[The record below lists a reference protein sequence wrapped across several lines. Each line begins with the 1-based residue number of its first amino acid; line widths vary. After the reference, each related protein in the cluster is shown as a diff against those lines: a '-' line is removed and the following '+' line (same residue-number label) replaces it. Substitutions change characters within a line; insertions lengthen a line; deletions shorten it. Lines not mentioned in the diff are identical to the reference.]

1 MLHLIKRFVMKKNIT
16 LYYVGTKGINFGD
29 SINPL
34 LFERIFDVCIK
45 RGYPTNCDVVGIG
58 SLMQM
63 FTLRHIIKN
72 SKYLYFL
79 KYNHKPVVTM
89 GTGFCCDISKFRFG
103 VRTYREVNP
112 LILRGKLSHEVLE
125 RVNKKKYSGV
135 VYGDLGLLSS
145 YLLEKKVGKRYA
157 VGIVPHKFDYD
168 NPKIEF
174 LLRSIPN
181 SVLLDLREPPL
192 ETLNKIAECETIVS
206 SSLHGLVAADGFGI
220 PNMRIKLSNHGFDFD
235 VDFKFDDYNS
245 VFSGSRRYINLID
258 VENIEGSLL
267 SEFMPD
273 KICGDYGISGSEIKS
288 CQERLLVE
296 GRKFFEFRP
305 L

>member
-1 MLHLIKRFVMKKNIT
+1 MKKNIT

-63 FTLRHIIKN
+63 FTLRYIIKN

-174 LLRSIPN
+174 LVRSIPN
-181 SVLLDLREPPL
+181 SVLLDLREPPI

-206 SSLHGLVAADGFGI
+206 SSLHGLVAADGLGI

>member
-63 FTLRHIIKN
+63 FTLRYIIKN

-174 LLRSIPN
+174 LVRSIPN
-181 SVLLDLREPPL
+181 SVLLDLREPPI

-206 SSLHGLVAADGFGI
+206 SSLHGLVAADGLGI

>member
-135 VYGDLGLLSS
+135 VYGDFGLLSS

-174 LLRSIPN
+174 LVRSIPN

>member
-45 RGYPTNCDVVGIG
+45 RGYPTNC
-58 SLMQM
+58 
-63 FTLRHIIKN
+63 
-72 SKYLYFL
+72 
-79 KYNHKPVVTM
+79 
-89 GTGFCCDISKFRFG
+89 GFCCDISKFRFG

-174 LLRSIPN
+174 LVRSIPN

-206 SSLHGLVAADGFGI
+206 SSLHGLVAADSLGI

>member
-1 MLHLIKRFVMKKNIT
+1 MKKNIT

-112 LILRGKLSHEVLE
+112 LILRGRLSHEVLE
-125 RVNKKKYSGV
+125 SVNKKRYSGV
-135 VYGDLGLLSS
+135 VYGDLGLLCS
-145 YLLEKKVGKRYA
+145 YLQDKKTIKRYA
-157 VGIVPHKFDYD
+157 VGFVPHKFDCD

>member
-1 MLHLIKRFVMKKNIT
+1 MKKNIT

-135 VYGDLGLLSS
+135 VYGDFGLLSS

-174 LLRSIPN
+174 LVRSIPN

>member
-1 MLHLIKRFVMKKNIT
+1 MPKNIR
-16 LYYVGTKGINFGD
+16 LYYVGTRGINFGD
-29 SINPL
+29 SINPV
-34 LFERIFDVCIK
+34 LFERIFGVCVK
-45 RGYPTNCDVVGIG
+45 RGFPTNCDVVGIG

-79 KYNHKPVVTM
+79 KYNYKPVVTM

-174 LLRSIPN
+174 LVRSIPN

-206 SSLHGLVAADGFGI
+206 SSLHGLVAADGLGI
-220 PNMRIKLSNHGFDFD
+220 PNMRMKLSNHGFDFN

-296 GRKFFEFRP
+296 GRKFFEFI
-305 L
+305 

>member
-1 MLHLIKRFVMKKNIT
+1 MKKNIT

-206 SSLHGLVAADGFGI
+206 SSLHGLVAADGLGI

>member
-206 SSLHGLVAADGFGI
+206 SSLHGLVAADGLGI

>member
-1 MLHLIKRFVMKKNIT
+1 MPKNIR
-16 LYYVGTKGINFGD
+16 LYYVGTRGINFGD
-29 SINPL
+29 SINPV
-34 LFERIFDVCIK
+34 LFERIFGVCVK
-45 RGYPTNCDVVGIG
+45 RGFPTNCDVVGIG

-79 KYNHKPVVTM
+79 KYNYKPVVTM

-125 RVNKKKYSGV
+125 RVNKKRYSGV

-174 LLRSIPN
+174 LVRSIPN

-192 ETLNKIAECETIVS
+192 ETLNKIAECDTIVS
-206 SSLHGLVAADGFGI
+206 SSLHGLVAADSLGI
-220 PNMRIKLSNHGFDFD
+220 PNMRMKLSNHGFDFN
-235 VDFKFDDYNS
+235 VDFKFDDYYS
-245 VFSGSRRYINLID
+245 VFWGSRGYINLIG
-258 VENIEGSLL
+258 VENIDAGLL
-267 SEFMPD
+267 SKFMPD
-273 KICGDYGISGSEIKS
+273 KICGDYGISGSEVKS
-288 CQERLLVE
+288 CQDSLLVE
-296 GRKFFEFRP
+296 GRKFFEFI
-305 L
+305 

>member
-1 MLHLIKRFVMKKNIT
+1 MKKNIT

-174 LLRSIPN
+174 LVRSIPN

-206 SSLHGLVAADGFGI
+206 SSLHGLVAADGLGI